1 MPVIKH
7 FSAQRHTWF
16 LPALLKSCKP
26 EAIEA
31 PTSTIYR
38 KCSPLLESDNVLRNY
53 LQLLH

>member
-16 LPALLKSCKP
+16 LPALKSCKP
-26 EAIEA
+26 EALEA
-31 PTSTIYR
+31 PMSTIYR